1 MRLLLRFASHI
12 FFEELENRRTGML
25 AREHVLPLHLSLRR
39 LPFMAHVM
47 RMKFLKNQEV
57 LTVKGLIDG
66 VDKDTGTQIY
76 APSFGG
82 MLHIGVGLLGIKG
95 EMFGTP

>member
-1 MRLLLRFASHI
+1 
-12 FFEELENRRTGML
+12 
-25 AREHVLPLHLSLRR
+25 
-39 LPFMAHVM
+39 
-47 RMKFLKNQEV
+47 MKFLKNQEV

-66 VDKDTGTQIY
+66 VEKDTGTQIY